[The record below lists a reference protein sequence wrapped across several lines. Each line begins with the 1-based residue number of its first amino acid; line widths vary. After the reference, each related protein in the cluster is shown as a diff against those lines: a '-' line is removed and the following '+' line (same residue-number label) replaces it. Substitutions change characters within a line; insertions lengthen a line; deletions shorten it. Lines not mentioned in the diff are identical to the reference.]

1 MMDFKRKQNIK
12 TDHLVWSNKKD
23 IINNN
28 KNKNINNIFI
38 QKRYLLFFKSF
49 LSYIDDYMY
58 VLYF

>member
-38 QKRYLLFFKSF
+38 QKRYILFFKSF